1 MITLAYITFT
11 VLLCFAIVIYGLN
24 SYWRIYQEEVYL
36 NRFVVVKT
44 ALDIYP
50 SEEEE
55 GGEYSEDIRKLIS
68 GAGVSN
74 DSNKIKRATTQTVID
89 LEEIL
94 VMQEWTSSKFE
105 DEVVKNDCVMITF
118 KSGDQILV
126 LEPLG
131 TMEKVLVSYQSLKSL
146 EGLIK

>member
-1 MITLAYITFT
+1 MIILAYITFT
-11 VLLCFAIVIYGLN
+11 LLLSFSIVIYGLN
-24 SYWRIYQEEVYL
+24 SYWKIYQEEVYL

-50 SEEEE
+50 TEEEE
-55 GGEYSEDIRKLIS
+55 GEYSEDIRKLIS

-74 DSNKIKRATTQTVID
+74 DSTKIKRATTQTVID

-94 VMQEWTSSKFE
+94 IMQEWTSSKFE
-105 DEVVKNDCVMITF
+105 DQEVKNDCVMITF
-118 KSGDQILV
+118 RSGDQILV

-131 TMEKVLVSYQSLKSL
+131 TMEKVLVAYQSLKSL
-146 EGLIK
+146 EGLIR

>member
-1 MITLAYITFT
+1 MIILAYITFT
-11 VLLCFAIVIYGLN
+11 LLLSFSIVIYGLN

-50 SEEEE
+50 TEEEE
-55 GGEYSEDIRKLIS
+55 GEYSEDIRKLIS

-74 DSNKIKRATTQTVID
+74 DSTKIKRATTQTVID

-94 VMQEWTSSKFE
+94 LMQEWTSSKFE
-105 DEVVKNDCVMITF
+105 DQEVKNDCVMITF
-118 KSGDQILV
+118 RSGDQILV

-131 TMEKVLVSYQSLKSL
+131 TMEKVLVAYQSLKSL

>member
-1 MITLAYITFT
+1 MIILAYITFT
-11 VLLCFAIVIYGLN
+11 LLLSLPIVIYGLN

-55 GGEYSEDIRKLIS
+55 GEYSEDIRKLIS
-68 GAGVSN
+68 GAGVLN
-74 DSNKIKRATTQTVID
+74 DNNKIKRATTQTVID

-94 VMQEWTSSKFE
+94 LMQEWTSSKFE
-105 DEVVKNDCVMITF
+105 DQEVKNDCVMITF

-131 TMEKVLVSYQSLKSL
+131 TMEKVLVAYQSLKSL
-146 EGLIK
+146 EGLIR

>member
-1 MITLAYITFT
+1 MIILAYITFT
-11 VLLCFAIVIYGLN
+11 LLLSLPIVIYGLN

-50 SEEEE
+50 AEEEE
-55 GGEYSEDIRKLIS
+55 GEYSEDIRKLIS
-68 GAGVSN
+68 GAGVSK

-94 VMQEWTSSKFE
+94 IMQEWTSSKFE
-105 DEVVKNDCVMITF
+105 DQEVKNDCVMITF
-118 KSGDQILV
+118 RSGDQILV

-131 TMEKVLVSYQSLKSL
+131 TMEKVLVAYQSLKSL
-146 EGLIK
+146 EGLIR

>member
-11 VLLCFAIVIYGLN
+11 VLLCFPIVIYGLN

-55 GGEYSEDIRKLIS
+55 GEYSEDIRKLIS

-94 VMQEWTSSKFE
+94 IMQEWTSSKFE
-105 DEVVKNDCVMITF
+105 DEVVKNDCVMVTF
-118 KSGDQILV
+118 RSGDQILV

>member
-1 MITLAYITFT
+1 MIILAYITFT
-11 VLLCFAIVIYGLN
+11 LLLSFSIVIYGLN

-50 SEEEE
+50 TEEEE
-55 GGEYSEDIRKLIS
+55 GEYSEDIRKLIS

-74 DSNKIKRATTQTVID
+74 DSTKIKRATTQTVID

-94 VMQEWTSSKFE
+94 LMQEWTSSKFE
-105 DEVVKNDCVMITF
+105 DQEVKNDCVMITF
-118 KSGDQILV
+118 RSGDQILV

-131 TMEKVLVSYQSLKSL
+131 TMEKVLVAYQSLKSL
-146 EGLIK
+146 EGLIR

>member
-1 MITLAYITFT
+1 MIILAYITFT
-11 VLLCFAIVIYGLN
+11 LLLSLPIVIYGLN

-55 GGEYSEDIRKLIS
+55 GEYSEDIRKLIS
-68 GAGVSN
+68 GAGVLN
-74 DSNKIKRATTQTVID
+74 DNNKIKRATTQTVID

-94 VMQEWTSSKFE
+94 LMQEWTSSKFE
-105 DEVVKNDCVMITF
+105 DQEVKNDCVMITF
-118 KSGDQILV
+118 RSGDQILV

-131 TMEKVLVSYQSLKSL
+131 TMEKVLVAYQSLKSL
-146 EGLIK
+146 EGLIR